1 MHDKIWRALKSAKS
15 VKSAKLFRAL
25 LMRALVPKK
34 TAARAE
40 RSKTGEGQAE
50 DHIGTDRASLEDLL
64 SKGDEDVAL
73 FGGGRME

>member
-1 MHDKIWRALKSAKS
+1 M
-15 VKSAKLFRAL
+15 
-25 LMRALVPKK
+25 PKK

-40 RSKTGEGQAE
+40 RSKTGEEQTE
-50 DHIGTDRASLEDLL
+50 DRIETDRASIENLL

>member
-1 MHDKIWRALKSAKS
+1 M
-15 VKSAKLFRAL
+15 
-25 LMRALVPKK
+25 PKK

-40 RSKTGEGQAE
+40 RSKIGEGQAE